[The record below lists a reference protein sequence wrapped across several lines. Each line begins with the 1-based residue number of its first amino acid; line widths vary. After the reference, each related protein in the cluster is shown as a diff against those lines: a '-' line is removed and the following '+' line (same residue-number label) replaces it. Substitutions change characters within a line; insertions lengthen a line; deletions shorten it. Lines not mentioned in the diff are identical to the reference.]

1 MAVTTKNI
9 FENFVDSVLI
19 VDEKENEIEG
29 LKNAL
34 EKKDIWVTYLNPPQD
49 KNKIEEEIS
58 PLRNRKLIF
67 FDLYLDETKNIKDN
81 LSTIIRPFLKNAI
94 GKNFGDYG
102 IVMWTK
108 HDEHIDIFKEKIQ
121 SDKEK
126 YDLPLFIVNLDKTQY
141 LSKEK
146 QYENIFEDL
155 KEQLKNNIAANFFI
169 NWSNIIENGKYKTIK
184 SIYEL
189 VPDYKKKDKNL
200 EFILFKMA
208 QSYTGIPLEDMRS
221 DYNTEKDLI
230 NVFGDILRS
239 EIIGI
244 NNTRNSFDFFS
255 VKERIS
261 FKKQDNNEVS
271 LKTKPGKVGDELL
284 DIYSLLN
291 NKLLIDENYLQQ
303 GVIFPGNVY
312 EIKDP
317 SSIHFDMPTD
327 AKPIFMEMTPP
338 CDFSNKKSLMPRVL
352 FGYIAKYDFKF
363 QSKACHYK
371 ELMPIKLGK
380 DNETK
385 MIIFDFRMVGMIE
398 ENDLR
403 HENKYK
409 LLFRA
414 NDKLF
419 ADILQKM
426 SSHIARLGLSIIK

>member
-1 MAVTTKNI
+1 MTT
-9 FENFVDSVLI
+9 ENFVNSVLI
-19 VDEKENEIEG
+19 VDEKEDEIEG

-34 EKKDIWVTYLNPPQD
+34 EKKDIWVTYLSPPQD
-49 KNKIEEEIS
+49 KSKIEEEIS
-58 PLRNRKLIF
+58 HLRNRKLIF
-67 FDLYLDETKNIKDN
+67 FDLHLDETKNIKDN
-81 LSTIIRPFLKNAI
+81 LATIIRPFLKNAI
-94 GKNFGDYG
+94 GKNFGSYG

-108 HDEHIDIFKEKIQ
+108 HDGDISLFKEKIQ
-121 SDKEK
+121 EDKEK

-141 LSKEK
+141 LSGEK
-146 QYENIFEDL
+146 QYANILEDL
-155 KEQLKNNIAANFFI
+155 EEQLKNNIAANFFI
-169 NWSNIIENGKYKTIK
+169 TWCNIIEKGKNKTIE

-189 VPDYKKKDKNL
+189 VPDYKKQDKNL

-208 QSYTGIPLEDMRS
+208 QSYTGIPLEDI
-221 DYNTEKDLI
+221 DANYNTEKDLI

-244 NNTRNSFDFFS
+244 NNTRDSFDFFS
-255 VKERIS
+255 DKERIF

-271 LKTKPGKVGDELL
+271 LKTKPGKIGDELL

-291 NKLLIDENYLQQ
+291 SKLLIDEKYLQQ

-312 EIKDP
+312 EIKDQD
-317 SSIHFDMPTD
+317 SNSIHWDMPTD
-327 AKPIFMEMTPP
+327 AKPIFIEMTPP

-363 QSKACHYK
+363 QGKDCHYK

-380 DNETK
+380 DDETK

-398 ENDLR
+398 EDDLKD
-403 HENKYK
+403 EDKYK

-426 SSHIARLGLSIIK
+426 SSHMARLGLSIIK